1 MKIFR
6 RKSDEEKVE
15 EEILSM
21 VEEGNE
27 QGIIEDGEA
36 EMISNIF
43 QFSDKCAKDIMTSRQ
58 KIVAMEN
65 CITVAEALAFALEN
79 NYTRYPVYE
88 DDIDNVVGIVHLRD
102 LIESYLHRPEAQIK
116 TALDTPIFVHPTI
129 GIDKLLNKMQREK
142 VHMSIIVDEY
152 GQTDGIVTMED
163 IIEEI
168 VGNISDEHDEEE
180 IELRRLSNG
189 DYIVKGDA
197 RLETLSEH
205 LNIEFPDEDIETTN
219 GFLLYKLGRLP
230 KEGEKP
236 EIEYM
241 GYRFIPIK
249 IEDQMIRLIKVTK
262 TERKEE

>member
-1 MKIFR
+1 
-6 RKSDEEKVE
+6 
-15 EEILSM
+15 
-21 VEEGNE
+21 
-27 QGIIEDGEA
+27 
-36 EMISNIF
+36 
-43 QFSDKCAKDIMTSRQ
+43 
-58 KIVAMEN
+58 
-65 CITVAEALAFALEN
+65 
-79 NYTRYPVYE
+79 
-88 DDIDNVVGIVHLRD
+88 
-102 LIESYLHRPEAQIK
+102 
-116 TALDTPIFVHPTI
+116 
-129 GIDKLLNKMQREK
+129 MQREK

-249 IEDQMIRLIKVTK
+249 IVDQMIRLIKVTK